1 MKMLKTYYIILIVIC
16 CVSIITL
23 CIWNLTLENAIACGI
38 LLLFMSLALD
48 GLDNLSKKSK

>member
-16 CVSIITL
+16 CVTIITL